1 MKFTVSFIAICLTQ
15 LVSAAPS
22 RQLTK
27 RASTSD
33 AASIGYATLNGGTTG
48 GAGGTVTTVTT
59 LADLQAAVLGDDTK
73 IIIVSGTISSDADEG
88 VAVRP
93 GANTSILGA
102 EGATLINVGIRIIN
116 TSNVIVRGLTIQKV
130 IASTDAIGI
139 QAATNVWIDHNDL
152 SSDRD
157 HDKDYY
163 DGLLDITHA
172 GDYITVSYNYLHDHW
187 KTSLVGHSD
196 SNGAQDTG
204 HLRVTFHHNYWYNLN
219 SRGPSYRFGTGHI
232 YNNYYNTMGTGINS
246 RDGAELLVENNVFVN
261 VTDPIYSTD
270 AGYVVATGNDLGN
283 GENTA
288 LVGNYTSDLVPY
300 SYTLDAVTAVEA
312 NVVGSAGATISF
324 SA

>member
-1 MKFTVSFIAICLTQ
+1 MKFTVPIIAICLAQ

-22 RQLTK
+22 KLTK

-33 AASIGYATLNGGTTG
+33 VASIGYATLNGGTTG

-59 LADLQAAVLGDDTK
+59 LDDLLAAVLGDDPK
-73 IIIVSGTISSDADEG
+73 IIIISGTISSDADVG
-88 VAVRP
+88 IQVKP
-93 GANTSILGA
+93 GANTTILGA
-102 EGATLINVGIRIIN
+102 SGATLINVGIRVID

-130 IASTDAIGI
+130 LASTDAIGI

-152 SSDRD
+152 SSDMD
-157 HDKDYY
+157 HGKDYY

-172 GDYITVSYNYLHDHW
+172 GDFITVSYNYFHDHY
-187 KTSLVGHSD
+187 KSSLVGHSD
-196 SNGAQDTG
+196 NNGDEDTG
-204 HLRVTFHHNYWYNLN
+204 HLRITYHHNYWDNLY

-232 YNNYYNTMGTGINS
+232 YNNYYGTMKDGINT
-246 RDGAELLVENNVFVN
+246 RDGAQLLVENNVFVN
-261 VTDPIYSTD
+261 VDDPIFSTD
-270 AGYVVATGNDLGN
+270 AGYVVATGNDFGI

-288 LVGNYTSDLVPY
+288 LVGTYTADQVPY
-300 SYTLDAVTAVEA
+300 DYTLDAVTDVEA